1 MSYSAKTLSSLLK
14 FVAFDGNDTENA
26 DEVTITT
33 HKEEKNVLEKK
44 PSVHLTSSL
53 CFVYLRHFFR
63 EGGWLLEEGKI
74 RQILLK
80 NLDVFQGVTV

>member
-14 FVAFDGNDTENA
+14 FVAVDGNDTENA
-26 DEVTITT
+26 DEVIITT

-44 PSVHLTSSL
+44 PSAHLTSSL

-63 EGGWLLEEGKI
+63 EGGG
-74 RQILLK
+74 
-80 NLDVFQGVTV
+80 F

>member
-1 MSYSAKTLSSLLK
+1 MSYFSKTLSSLLK
-14 FVAFDGNDTENA
+14 FVAVDGNDTENA

-53 CFVYLRHFFR
+53 CFVYFRHFFR
-63 EGGWLLEEGKI
+63 EGGLLEERRIK
-74 RQILLK
+74 QILLK
-80 NLDVFQGVTV
+80 NLDAFQGITV